1 MFLITL
7 LFGNQVT
14 MLDSPIIC
22 FLVRL
27 LIVFCEYIRFIFLIP
42 TFHNF
47 LFIPKWK
54 KNPPQFKISTGSTNS
69 KNVHNYISPHSHY
82 VIFLYLYKTHE
93 LYCTPSFF
101 TVLSSLILFS
111 SFFLHDS
118 MSFWD
123 SHTGSNTP
131 QIFCPSYGSPTI
143 FSYSLSL
150 TPLSWQDTESHQS
163 MTGVWIL
170 PISVSIY
177 TNNFFSF
184 NFLEKLNLYWNS
196 PFIHYSN
203 SFTNLEIIVGYR
215 NWKMTFMN
223 LLLGWI
229 SL

>member
-14 MLDSPIIC
+14 MLDSPIIS

-27 LIVFCEYIRFIFLIP
+27 LTVFCEYICFIFLIP

-54 KNPPQFKISTGSTNS
+54 KNPQFKISTGSTNS
-69 KNVHNYISPHSHY
+69 TNVHNYISPHSHY

-123 SHTGSNTP
+123 SHTVLTP
-131 QIFCPSYGSPTI
+131 HKSSVPLMVHPL
-143 FSYSLSL
+143 YSHTLYLSL
-150 TPLSWQDTESHQS
+150 PSRDKTQNLISQWLGCGFYQS
-163 MTGVWIL
+163 LYLYI
-170 PISVSIY
+170 PITSFLLISLKNSIY
-177 TNNFFSF
+177 
-184 NFLEKLNLYWNS
+184 
-196 PFIHYSN
+196 I
-203 SFTNLEIIVGYR
+203 EILHLSITVIALQI
-215 NWKMTFMN
+215 WK
-223 LLLGWI
+223 
-229 SL
+229 